1 MRFPLISAM
10 FINTAMKM
18 MILEMGVGFV

>member
-1 MRFPLISAM
+1 M

-18 MILEMGVGFV
+18 MIQEMGAGFI

>member
-1 MRFPLISAM
+1 MHFPLISAM

-18 MILEMGVGFV
+18 MILEMGTGFI